1 MDKWLKKVVPDTQ
14 STQLIIKKIENID
27 EPEPLLSLITA
38 DSSLVTEQELE
49 ASQSSTTDK
58 KKNQLLKNLMK
69 NG

>member
-14 STQLIIKKIENID
+14 STQLIIKEKENID

-38 DSSLVTEQELE
+38 DSSLVIEQDLE

-58 KKNQLLKNLMK
+58 KKKQLLENL
-69 NG
+69 